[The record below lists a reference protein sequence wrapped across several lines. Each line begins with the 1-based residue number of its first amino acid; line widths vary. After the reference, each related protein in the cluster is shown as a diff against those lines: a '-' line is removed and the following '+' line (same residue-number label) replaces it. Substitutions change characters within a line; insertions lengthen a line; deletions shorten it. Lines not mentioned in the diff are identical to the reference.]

1 MKRTKSLVL
10 ILTLLTVAMI
20 PTGLFIFINAA
31 PTASLSADPNDYYT
45 GVYLESG
52 LAGDVA
58 MPEISEEFSADP
70 LQMPKGAEASSG
82 LQTAGGLQTASAE
95 VGDVVFDW
103 YLSVATN
110 DPYMTLR
117 AKVGK
122 CEVWVANDLLFD
134 PGDPRNAYLDN
145 LTITDEMCEYLA
157 AEVNSV
163 IYPTDTTYFGLPND
177 RDGTGTIFEAI
188 GWEDYYYNWTDTD
201 DPQRVM
207 IKVLNIRDEGYYDP
221 TYPYFVI
228 GFYSSGYTGYYNR
241 NLIHLDCW
249 QWWWRLGEDGT
260 EWLPDL
266 FVGDGHAFDYDSTT
280 AHEYQ
285 HLIHRDYQPA
295 PAAFM
300 NEGCSMFAEFLCGYG
315 ISVSHV
321 NSYMATPDNSLTV
334 WGDHGGINILADY
347 GVVALWTTY
356 LSDHYGGPDII
367 RGYVQSGIPGIEGIN
382 AALAANGFTEDF
394 YDVYR
399 DWRLANLIRSG
410 MGKYNYFS
418 INLNDYDPIYIHEE
432 VGLPVAWK
440 KGTDYGTTIT
450 ILGYD
455 TGVSMLGPCSSDYIE
470 FTNWLKPG
478 VISFDGDDDA
488 YLGWLPVPDG
498 FWSGFGDE
506 ADKWLLGEAYVDPA
520 DPELTLVTMYD
531 IEPFWDFGFV
541 QVWNDTAGAWQSLE
555 NEFTTYDHDPGA
567 YPAIIEELPG
577 LTGESPGW
585 DTEEWT
591 TMTYDLSDWSGET
604 VLVNFRYMTD
614 WATTG
619 AGWFIHEASVSG
631 VPMDLEYEAAEA
643 DFLVSLVYEISTPW
657 FTLYTTRDMMLNDM
671 NEVGSMFAYSKY
683 NVRAI
688 LVVSAVMEEGITDYA
703 FAAN

>member
-1 MKRTKSLVL
+1 MKKTKA
-10 ILTLLTVAMI
+10 LLTILMVLTFAMI
-20 PTGLFIFINAA
+20 PTSFFIFISAV
-31 PTASLSADPNDYYT
+31 PSASLSVDPNDFYT

-70 LQMPKGAEASSG
+70 LQMPGRTQEANALRMSE
-82 LQTAGGLQTASAE
+82 LQTAGAE

-157 AEVNSV
+157 AEVNDV
-163 IYPTDTTYFGLPND
+163 IYPTDTTYFGMPAD
-177 RDGTGTIFEAI
+177 RDGTGTIFEDL

-201 DPQRVM
+201 DPQRIM
-207 IKVLNIRDEGYYDP
+207 IKVLNIRDDAYFDP

-228 GFYSSGYTGYYNR
+228 GFYNPTYTGYYNR

-315 ISVSHV
+315 ISVAHV

-394 YDVYR
+394 YDVYH

-432 VGLPVAWK
+432 VGLPVPWK

-450 ILGYD
+450 TLGYD
-455 TGVSMLGPCSSDYIE
+455 TGVSMIGPYGTDYIE
-470 FTNWLKPG
+470 FTGWGKPG

-488 YLGWLPVPDG
+488 YLGWQPVPDG
-498 FWSGFGDE
+498 FWSAFGDLE
-506 ADKWLLGEAYVDPA
+506 DKWLTGEGYVDPA
-520 DPELTLVTMYD
+520 DPELTLITMYN
-531 IEPFWDFGFV
+531 IEEGWDFGFV
-541 QVWNDTAGAWQSLE
+541 QVSTDGGQTWVSLE
-555 NEFTTYDHDPGA
+555 NEYTTSEHEGTHDD
-567 YPAIIEELPG
+567 IIAQFPG
-577 LTGESPGW
+577 LTGQSPGW
-585 DTEEWT
+585 ATDEWT
-591 TMTYDLSDWSGET
+591 TMTFDLSAWSGET
-604 VLVNFRYMTD
+604 VMFNFRYMTD
-614 WATTG
+614 WGTTLD
-619 AGWFIHEASVSG
+619 GWYIHEAGVSG
-631 VPMDLEYEAAEA
+631 VPMALEYEVAEA
-643 DFLVSLVYEISTPW
+643 DFLVTLVYEISNPW
-657 FTLYTTRDMMLNDM
+657 FTIYTTRDMMLNDIT
-671 NEVGSMFAYSKY
+671 EVGSMFAFAKY
-683 NVRAI
+683 GVRPI
-688 LVVSAVMEEGITDYA
+688 LVVSAAMEEGFTDYA
-703 FAAN
+703 FTAN